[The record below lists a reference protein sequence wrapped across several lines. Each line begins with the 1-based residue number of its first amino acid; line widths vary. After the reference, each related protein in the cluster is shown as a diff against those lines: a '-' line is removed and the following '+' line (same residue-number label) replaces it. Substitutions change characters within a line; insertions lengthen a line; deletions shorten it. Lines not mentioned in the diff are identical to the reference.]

1 MKRHSFINSFLIH
14 LFALQVLPSSE
25 FYSMRN
31 AYIEVYITIY
41 TDALNMNILFGT
53 YTEFKVW
60 LYVHI
65 KWGIA
70 FIYIF
75 ISVQIDIEVL

>member
-1 MKRHSFINSFLIH
+1 
-14 LFALQVLPSSE
+14 
-25 FYSMRN
+25 
-31 AYIEVYITIY
+31 
-41 TDALNMNILFGT
+41 MNILLGT

-75 ISVQIDIEVL
+75 IFVQIDIEVL